1 MKTNVILK
9 SVDRNLF
16 GVTIKQNTID
26 GQMLS
31 VSDLQKAYN
40 KARFMH
46 GWPERQISDVVRSKS
61 FKERIYYTLLELDLI
76 NLQFLPFMEMIEKEG
91 VTNVMKGLGI
101 WKTKGRGET
110 RSTYCNPYIWVLL
123 AMEMN
128 PMIYAKVVIWLTD
141 SLITNRIVAGSNFL
155 PMTQAIRRVVP
166 NPKYWEYSR
175 AINKKVFGRHERN
188 IRNKASQKNLQKIT
202 DIEKFI
208 TQSIEIGVIQNE
220 RNLMAVIDKYKIN
233 ND

>member
-31 VSDLQKAYN
+31 VSDLQKAYD
-40 KARFMH
+40 KARFMY
-46 GWPERQISDVVRSKS
+46 GWNERRITHILSTKS
-61 FKERIYYTLLELDLI
+61 FHERLFYTLKELDLVKAEI
-76 NLQFLPFMEMIEKEG
+76 TAFMEMIKNEG
-91 VTNVMKGLGI
+91 VSKVMKGLGV
-101 WKTKGRGET
+101 WKTKCKGEY

-175 AINKKVFGRHERN
+175 AINKKVF
-188 IRNKASQKNLQKIT
+188 
-202 DIEKFI
+202 
-208 TQSIEIGVIQNE
+208 
-220 RNLMAVIDKYKIN
+220 
-233 ND
+233 

>member
-31 VSDLQKAYN
+31 VSDLQKAYD

-46 GWPERQISDVVRSKS
+46 GWSERRI
-61 FKERIYYTLLELDLI
+61 ERVTKTKNFQERLYYTLLELDLI
-76 NLQFLPFMEMIEKEG
+76 KTPISVFMEMVQKEG
-91 VTNVMKGLGI
+91 VTNVMKGLGV
-101 WKTKGRGET
+101 WKTKGRGEN
-110 RSTYCNPYIWVLL
+110 RSTYCNPYIWVSIAL
-123 AMEMN
+123 EMN

-141 SLITNRIVAGSNFL
+141 KLIINRIVAGSEFL
-155 PMTQAIRRVVP
+155 PMTRSISSVVK
-166 NPKYWEYSR
+166 NPQYWKYAKS
-175 AINKKVFGRHERN
+175 INLKVFGRHEKG
-188 IRNKASQKNLQKIT
+188 IRNKASQEELQKIS

-208 TQSIEIGVIQNE
+208 VQSIEIGVIQNE
-220 RNLMAVIDKYKIN
+220 NHLNRVIERYKVR
-233 ND
+233 